1 MKTAAA
7 LALLLMVCPAFAAA
21 PPPPPEAIAWWRF
34 DPARFAAAAPS
45 PEVRAQR
52 EALLGVVRSAIAGGA
67 MGDEK
72 ALAAV
77 RGLLAASEIGAR
89 PHTLSVLD
97 FAAHRPPSGAGVD
110 MDRLQMALAI
120 EAADG
125 HDRFLPTLKSILLPP
140 PSSGSPIRGRQRA
153 FELADGVQAVAY
165 TEPDWEPW
173 REVSW
178 ASTPSA
184 FLVGLGTGS
193 LSKAHAEG
201 DAAGKTPWR
210 AHRELVDEWR
220 AEGDVFFE
228 AYLGIARLR
237 DGFPEAFA
245 TGRVHRVLS
254 RLGLLHA
261 RDLMLH
267 ARFVN
272 MGAQLPPIIAIDATF
287 TLPGDT
293 APQRRALSED
303 RWPDGV
309 AISPP
314 PGSYVIAA
322 EMDWHEFVTLA
333 LDLWLASNVDVDLP
347 ERTQA
352 LATWRGAHGADLE
365 AFLASLGA
373 YAIVS
378 DYPTPLLPIPGATTV
393 IVPLSGDSKTAG
405 VRLSGA
411 LAPFAKIIQT
421 DGAGVSSYAVDPLGL
436 LRMPGWSVV
445 ADGPRA
451 VFVAAWS
458 PGAVSGAAAWLRNPI
473 TPGTS
478 PTSSPSPTR

>member
-7 LALLLMVCPAFAAA
+7 LSLLLIAFRSLAA
-21 PPPPPEAIAWWRF
+21 PPPPSDAIAWWRF
-34 DPARFAAAAPS
+34 DPTRFSAAAPS

-52 EALLGVVRSAIAGGA
+52 EALLGMVRSAIAGGA

-72 ALAAV
+72 ALGAV

-120 EAADG
+120 EATDG
-125 HDRFLPTLKSILLPP
+125 HERFLPTLKSILLPP
-140 PSSGSPIRGRQRA
+140 PSSGASVRGRQRA
-153 FELADGVQAVAY
+153 FELADGVRAVAY

-178 ASTPSA
+178 ASTPGA
-184 FLVGLGTGS
+184 FLVGLGAEA
-193 LSKAHAEG
+193 LPKAHTGA
-201 DAAGKTPWR
+201 DAAGEAPWR
-210 AHRELVDEWR
+210 AHRDLVDGSR
-220 AEGDVFFE
+220 AEGEVFFE

-245 TGRVHRVLS
+245 TGRVHRVLA

-267 ARFVN
+267 ARFVDL
-272 MGAQLPPIIAIDATF
+272 GASLPPIIAIDATWIM
-287 TLPGDT
+287 PGEA
-293 APQRRALSED
+293 APQRRSLSKD
-303 RWPDGV
+303 HWPDAV
-309 AISPP
+309 DMPPP

-322 EMDWHEFVTLA
+322 EMQWPEFVSLA

-347 ERTQA
+347 ERSQS
-352 LATWRGAHGADLE
+352 LAAWRAAHGTELE
-365 AFLASLGA
+365 GFLASLGP

-378 DYPTPLLPIPGATTV
+378 DHPTPLLPIPGAATLM
-393 IVPLSGDSKTAG
+393 IPLKAGAEAGCGD
-405 VRLSGA
+405 LSDA
-411 LAPFAKIIQT
+411 LSPFAKAIQT

-445 ADGPRA
+445 ADGPNPA
-451 VFVAAWS
+451 FIAAWS
-458 PGAVSGAAAWLRNPI
+458 PGAVSGAAAWLRNPV

-478 PTSSPSPTR
+478 PKSSPSPTR